1 MSWNDHVDDGVRADG
16 GTKSARRVA
25 GQSRIGSLGFRLLS
39 YRRARHRIG
48 IRPLQE
54 RARSAGALQA
64 LTQHTGGMALVWLI
78 TVGLIGYALWRFSEA
93 AFGVASEGARLGRD
107 CSRSREN

>member
-1 MSWNDHVDDGVRADG
+1 M
-16 GTKSARRVA
+16 
-25 GQSRIGSLGFRLLS
+25 
-39 YRRARHRIG
+39 
-48 IRPLQE
+48 
-54 RARSAGALQA
+54 QA
-64 LTQHTGGMALVWLI
+64 LAQHTGGMALVWLI

>member
-1 MSWNDHVDDGVRADG
+1 M
-16 GTKSARRVA
+16 
-25 GQSRIGSLGFRLLS
+25 
-39 YRRARHRIG
+39 
-48 IRPLQE
+48 
-54 RARSAGALQA
+54 QA

-107 CSRSREN
+107 CESFARELIYLFLAITAVRWPQA

>member
-1 MSWNDHVDDGVRADG
+1 
-16 GTKSARRVA
+16 
-25 GQSRIGSLGFRLLS
+25 
-39 YRRARHRIG
+39 
-48 IRPLQE
+48 
-54 RARSAGALQA
+54 
-64 LTQHTGGMALVWLI
+64 MALVWLI